1 MILLT
6 KPRVYIIH
14 DVLHKSKT
22 TIKMDGFVH
31 NETSQ
36 PRILNTTFHHKN
48 SHLTIVE
55 FALDFA
61 QKQNIAL
68 SQQIFTLSVVA
79 IG

>member
-1 MILLT
+1 
-6 KPRVYIIH
+6 
-14 DVLHKSKT
+14 
-22 TIKMDGFVH
+22 MDGFVY

-61 QKQNIAL
+61 KKQNIVL
-68 SQQIFTLSVVA
+68 SQQIFTLCVVA